1 MMESLKGRVTPK
13 DWMAVGAAL
22 GVLVAIVALYVFFIH
37 RAQMSKLAE
46 LEQSITA
53 IQKDLNEARAKEKNI
68 EALRQET
75 AKIDQLVSDFEK
87 RLPSQREIPTLVRQ
101 FEQMANDVGLSHAL
115 KPEAP
120 IKDERKETIPYSIST
135 FGNFHQTA
143 SFINRLERFERYLKV
158 SNLKIE
164 EEKEGVSKATF
175 TLSTYRFIAPTAPA
189 RAAAAG
195 QPQQT
200 VSSAATSQSGGAS

>member
-1 MMESLKGRVTPK
+1 MMEALKGKITPK
-13 DWMAVGAAL
+13 DWMAVGV
-22 GVLVAIVALYVFFIH
+22 GVAIIVAVLSVYIFFVHSAKQTEI
-37 RAQMSKLAE
+37 AG
-46 LEQSITA
+46 
-53 IQKDLNEARAKEKNI
+53 LNEKLSSIRRDLDQARDKEKKI
-68 EALRQET
+68 IALRDET
-75 AKIDQLVSDFEK
+75 KKINELVSDFEK

-120 IKDERKETIPYSIST
+120 IKDERKETIPYTIST
-135 FGNFHQTA
+135 FGSFHQTA

-175 TLSTYRFIAPTAPA
+175 TLSTFRFLAPTNASAAAQTTASAAPA
-189 RAAAAG
+189 GG
-195 QPQQT
+195 QL
-200 VSSAATSQSGGAS
+200 

>member
-1 MMESLKGRVTPK
+1 MMDALKGTVTPK
-13 DWMAVGAAL
+13 DWMAVGGALAVIAA
-22 GVLVAIVALYVFFIH
+22 VLAVYVFFVH
-37 RAQMSKLAE
+37 SAQTTKIATLNDELA
-46 LEQSITA
+46 A
-53 IQKDLNEARAKEKNI
+53 VRRDLNEAITKEKNI
-68 EALRQET
+68 EQLREET
-75 AKIDQLVSDFEK
+75 RKIDQLVKDFEK

-120 IKDERKETIPYSIST
+120 IRDEKKETIPYTIST
-135 FGNFHQTA
+135 FGNYHQTA

-175 TLSTYRFIAPTAPA
+175 TLSTFRFLVPSTPAGRPATQQAANATA
-189 RAAAAG
+189 
-195 QPQQT
+195 QP
-200 VSSAATSQSGGAS
+200 GGNS